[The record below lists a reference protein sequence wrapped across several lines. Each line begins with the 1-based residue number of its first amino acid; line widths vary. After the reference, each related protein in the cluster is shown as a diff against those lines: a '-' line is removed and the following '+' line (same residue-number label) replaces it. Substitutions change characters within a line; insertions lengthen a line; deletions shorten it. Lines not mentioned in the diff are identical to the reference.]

1 MPSDA
6 LRTLAGQLR
15 SEETVISPC
24 VAEPEAPAA
33 LGELAATGQAAAD
46 DPAAYALV
54 IESVREGYLLHYGEP
69 RVIVGADPDLRLL
82 AGDYLYALGL
92 ERLAGLGDL
101 QAVRELSDLISIG
114 AQLHA
119 EAGAERPEPAGEALW
134 LATTVAVATGE
145 PAGLAE
151 AKFALRAGNP
161 GAEQAARDAAL
172 AMASAAGLANAL
184 AGASQAIQ
192 SFSSSNQPDLGR
204 EQRR

>member
-15 SEETVISPC
+15 SEDTVISPHIS
-24 VAEPEAPAA
+24 EPDAPAA
-33 LGELAATGQAAAD
+33 LGALVASGRAAAG

-119 EAGAERPEPAGEALW
+119 DAGAKRPEPAGEALW

-172 AMASAAGLANAL
+172 AMASAAGLADAL